1 MKGGKIMGRSNKT
14 PAILSIAVIIC
25 IIVPLHCSKDDA
37 ALLEKSARI
46 ADKAAVNRELRTLK
60 ESVPKAKD
68 DFERSEIYQKISEIE
83 SDKGDTANAV
93 RSARES
99 IKYYPNQARA
109 YYLLGKS
116 YLASG
121 RLEEAESELRKALAL
136 DARMADAH
144 FEMGNLQYK
153 RKNYPA
159 ALSGYET
166 TVKLDPKNFQAFN
179 NTGVINYQ
187 LNRPAEAE
195 KALLRVVALRP
206 DFTAVYKNL
215 GIIYELKL
223 KNPSRAREFYTRYL
237 EKTPGAPDRNAVKL
251 WIANLGKQGG

>member
-1 MKGGKIMGRSNKT
+1 MPRSDNK
-14 PAILSIAVIIC
+14 PVFLFIAVFAFIFTAFQ
-25 IIVPLHCSKDDA
+25 CSRDDA
-37 ALLEKSARI
+37 ALLEKSTRVAG
-46 ADKAAVNRELRTLK
+46 KAAVNRELRELK
-60 ESVPKAKD
+60 ESVPNAKD

-83 SDKGDTANAV
+83 SDKGDTANAIK
-93 RSARES
+93 SARES

-109 YYLLGKS
+109 YYLLAKS

-121 RLEEAESELRKALAL
+121 RLEDAESELRKALVL
-136 DARMADAH
+136 DARLADAH

-153 RKNYPA
+153 RKRYPE
-159 ALSGYET
+159 ALTEYET
-166 TVKLDPKNFQAFN
+166 AAKLDPKNFQAFN
-179 NTGVINYQ
+179 NMGVINYQ

-195 KALLRVVALRP
+195 KALLRVVMLRP

-223 KNPSRAREFYTRYL
+223 KNPSRAREYYTRYL

-251 WIANLGKQGG
+251 WIANLGR